1 MTSRWS
7 SVLALCV
14 AGMAATPA
22 FAQSPAA
29 DNGLVGVSAD
39 EPVEGEIVV
48 TGIRAGLDR
57 SLSVKRNADSVV
69 DAISADDV
77 GHYPD
82 VNIAESVQRIS
93 GVQINRVRGEGRS
106 VNIRGLPSNFT
117 QATLNGRMLPNASG
131 DSAGSRTFDFS
142 ILPPEF
148 VRTLSVY
155 KSPTVD
161 LDEGGLAGTVDVH
174 TPRPFE
180 IGKRVLSA
188 AAQAEYETNSG
199 KTSPRLSAFY
209 SDTFADERLGV
220 SLGVSYNRRQP
231 QTQNAIIGYTTAREG
246 SGVAPA
252 DLNGD
257 GTIDR
262 NLTVRFPNQSNYY
275 QYDEDNQ
282 RLSAIGSLQYRASDA
297 LTFSLDGFYTRLKVQ
312 AVTNEFLQIFA
323 NARNVV
329 SATTQVIDGLPTVT
343 QLRVRDLDTRG
354 GGRFEDRVSDTY
366 SLVGGAHY
374 DADGWIASIEG
385 SYASSKQRLNNLNIA
400 NIAIGEGEFISN
412 PGDALWTTNYY
423 NGFDTARL
431 DPNSYR
437 VASIN
442 GSFNR
447 RSSDRLWDIKGDLR
461 REFGTEGLTA
471 FQTGFHYS
479 DRAIYQDNKSLTIQ
493 AAGVSNLY
501 ASLTGS
507 PLGAG
512 PIAGSY
518 SAAPFMHLIT
528 AGKGSYLGS
537 YGGDA
542 NFATSWLASDT
553 RSFISNF
560 TDEELIA
567 AGAYNN
573 DATGITDVQ
582 EKVFA
587 GYARGDFS
595 FGPLSGNVGF
605 RVVHTRQ
612 ATVGVSPDLTG
623 ITVEPDAGLVTRVP
637 ASAPIMV
644 KRDYWDFL
652 PALNVKWQASEDLL
666 LRFSASRT
674 MTRPNLTQISPTT
687 SAEGSS
693 RTITQNNPYLDPFR
707 ANNLDATVEWYFSK
721 DALVGGSLFYKDLK
735 SLIRNQTTVQP
746 IPVTYIYS
754 NGMRVAS
761 NLDFTV
767 SQLVNGSG
775 VTVKGFEL
783 YYQQAFRFLPAPFD
797 GLGTVLNYTFIDNS
811 DPTQLTGA
819 SRHNYNATGYYEK
832 GPIGVRLTY
841 SWRGGFLSNAAVA
854 PAMSQYTRSYG
865 TLDGSINL
873 KLSNRLSLVLEAVN
887 ILDTDE
893 RVRFTNGLPQSYLD
907 AGKRVF
913 GGIRFAM

>member
-1 MTSRWS
+1 MKSTLS
-7 SVLALCV
+7 SLIALSVASLAAV
-14 AGMAATPA
+14 PAMA
-22 FAQSPAA
+22 QNPAA
-29 DNGLVGVSAD
+29 DGAALEAPAG
-39 EPVEGEIVV
+39 EEIVV

-117 QATLNGRMLPNASG
+117 QATLNGRVLPNASG

-199 KTSPRLSAFY
+199 KASPRLSAFY
-209 SDTFADERLGV
+209 SDTFADDRFGI

-231 QTQNAIIGYTTAREG
+231 QTQAASVSYTTAKEG

-262 NLTVRFPNQSNYY
+262 NLTVRFPNQINYN
-275 QYDEDNQ
+275 QYAEDNQ

-343 QLRVRDLDTRG
+343 QLRVTDLDMRG

-400 NIAIGEGEFISN
+400 DIATGEGEFIST
-412 PGDALWTTNYY
+412 PGNALWTMNYY

-442 GSFNR
+442 GAFDR

-461 REFGTEGLTA
+461 REFGDQGLTA

-479 DRAIYQDNKSLTIQ
+479 DRQIYQDNKALTIQ

-512 PIAGSY
+512 PTDGSY
-518 SAAPFMHLIT
+518 SAAPFMQLIT

-560 TDEELIA
+560 TDAELIA
-567 AGAYNN
+567 AGTYTN
-573 DATGITDVQ
+573 DATGITDVREQ
-582 EKVFA
+582 VFA
-587 GYARGDFS
+587 GYARGDFTV
-595 FGPLSGNVGF
+595 GQLSGNLGF

-612 ATVGVSPDLTG
+612 ASVGVSPDLTG

-637 ASAPIMV
+637 ASAPILV

-652 PALNVKWQASEDLL
+652 PALNVKWQPSDDLL

-674 MTRPNLTQISPTT
+674 MTRPNLSQISPTT
-687 SAEGSS
+687 SASGAN

-707 ANNLDATVEWYFSK
+707 ANNLDATVEWYFGK

-735 SLIRNQTTVQP
+735 SLIRNQTTVQST
-746 IPVTYIYS
+746 PVTYVYS
-754 NGMRVAS
+754 NGTRVAS

-767 SQLVNGSG
+767 SQFVNGSG
-775 VTVKGFEL
+775 VIVKGFEL

-819 SRHNYNATGYYEK
+819 SKHNYNATGYYEK
-832 GPIGVRLTY
+832 GPIGVRLSY
-841 SWRGGFLSNAAVA
+841 SWRSGFLSSAAVA

-873 KLSNRLSLVLEAVN
+873 KLTERFSLVLEAVN

-893 RVRFTNGLPQSYLD
+893 RIRFTNGLPQSYLD
-907 AGKRVF
+907 AGKRIF
-913 GGIRFAM
+913 GGIRFTL